1 MSGLASLNLDQFKE
15 FDSKEADILYRQV
28 RSDLSKERPAGKAYL
43 WIKKNKPKIFARA
56 IGFEE
61 TWAAAVDAFDM
72 TAVQEAL
79 NGMKGVWL
87 YGYGEYRKA
96 NGK

>member
-1 MSGLASLNLDQFKE
+1 MGLEALNLDQFKE
-15 FDSKEADILYRQV
+15 FNSKEADILYRQV
-28 RSDLSKERPAGKAYL
+28 RADLSKERPDGKAYL

-56 IGFEE
+56 IGFE
-61 TWAAAVDAFDM
+61 TAWAAAVEAFDM

-87 YGYGEYRKA
+87 YGYGEYRQA